1 MIFMF
6 LEIKDATEVYDKLV
20 KEFKEAYVKYYIQ
33 EDVWDFHVFRIL
45 KGDYDGD
52 DSVYT
57 VEMENIDKL
66 DVVDKMGIELGD
78 MDVREAFK
86 YVDKLEALKAVIR
99 CDVEKGY
106 QNEEYQTEDTLDEA
120 IDLVNDTQSEP
131 EVILFEDTET
141 DDQEEGDV
149 LKLHYSLKQAKG
161 LLDKVLADQR
171 FNKFSDILV
180 SSYQNGREQGYS
192 LSYKDTNT
200 SETVVVS
207 FGQQR
212 NSDDLIIYQGSPNDV
227 CISEDAY
234 RNSKYF
240 RYRHFNA
247 ATNYIYELLEDN
259 ADKATLGSPFVFHSG
274 LKVADELLNLLFEDE
289 RSKLYSVT
297 VEGLQMKEINGYSI
311 QIYDQSYNLKT
322 VGITAN
328 EEGELTLHFGKAIFQ
343 GIHDVTEIIS
353 YKDNEKQNAV
363 NKIYGV
369 IEESNKAKV

>member
-1 MIFMF
+1 MF

-45 KGDYDGD
+45 EGDYDGD

-66 DVVDKMGIELGD
+66 DVVEKMGIELGD

-86 YVDKLEALKAVIR
+86 YIDKLETLKAVIW

-106 QNEEYQTEDTLDEA
+106 QNEEYRTEDTLDEA

-161 LLDKVLADQR
+161 LLDKVLVDQR
-171 FNKFSDILV
+171 FDKFSGILV

-192 LSYKDTNT
+192 LSYKDINTNK
-200 SETVVVS
+200 TVVIS

-212 NSDDLIIYQGSPNDV
+212 NSDDLIVYHGSPNDV

-234 RNSKYF
+234 RNGKYF
-240 RYRHFNA
+240 GYRHFNA
-247 ATNYIYELLEDN
+247 TTNYIYELLEGN
-259 ADKATLGSPFVFHSG
+259 AKKTSIGDPFVFHNG
-274 LKVADELLNLLFEDE
+274 LKVAEELLGLLFKDE
-289 RSKLYSVT
+289 RSKLYSVM

-311 QIYDQSYNLKT
+311 QIYNQSYDLKT

-353 YKDNEKQNAV
+353 YKDHEKQNAV

-369 IEESNKAKV
+369 IEEANKAKV